1 VIAFSGQVVTPADNS
16 TYTSGFN
23 PVLSVTNPTS
33 ATTIPL
39 DISVAWRAPRD
50 GILRDLRFGVSF
62 NDAQSLS
69 GGPPPP
75 QVRAVIYRLVN
86 PGDALGVP
94 VAASPQLTA
103 TSLAASVFPLT
114 TSPAGV
120 LYANSDLV
128 DTVAVTSGD
137 FLALVI
143 QFFGGTYSGNIL
155 IFGGVVFE

>member
-1 VIAFSGQVVTPADNS
+1 
-16 TYTSGFN
+16 
-23 PVLSVTNPTS
+23 VTNPTS

-62 NDAQSLS
+62 NGAQSLS
-69 GGPPPP
+69 GEPPP

-86 PGDALGVP
+86 PGDAPDVP
-94 VAASPQLTA
+94 VVSSPQLTA

-114 TSPAGV
+114 SFSAGV
-120 LYANSDLV
+120 LYANSNLD

-143 QFFGGTYSGNIL
+143 QFIGRTYSGNIL